1 MAKQKPQRTTYEV
14 LVAFPY
20 KGGWTTK
27 GQEVD
32 LLPVEARALLRA
44 ESIRAKK
51 TTTQAVAKAAEKQ
64 KAD

>member
-1 MAKQKPQRTTYEV
+1 MAQQRTTYEV
-14 LVAFPY
+14 LIAFPY

-32 LLPVEARALLRA
+32 LLPVEARALKRA
-44 ESIRAKK
+44 KRIRAKQ
-51 TTTQAVAKAAEKQ
+51 TTQAVAKTADKQ